1 VRRIKSQP
9 QDTLLSQ
16 VSELLRNI
24 ATHLFRYKLSN
35 RMRYLLLWSSYLRD
49 FLSYQPWCNRRNCEG
64 ARDEGYGFIFS
75 QEHKNRQRDKWSKAT
90 GNLDD
95 LLAEEAIPCFAI
107 GVHVLE
113 QGEQQE
119 LISTTKNC
127 IQHWSAWEYNHCYP
141 DLSRV

>member
-1 VRRIKSQP
+1 
-9 QDTLLSQ
+9 
-16 VSELLRNI
+16 
-24 ATHLFRYKLSN
+24 
-35 RMRYLLLWSSYLRD
+35 MRYLLLWSSYLRD